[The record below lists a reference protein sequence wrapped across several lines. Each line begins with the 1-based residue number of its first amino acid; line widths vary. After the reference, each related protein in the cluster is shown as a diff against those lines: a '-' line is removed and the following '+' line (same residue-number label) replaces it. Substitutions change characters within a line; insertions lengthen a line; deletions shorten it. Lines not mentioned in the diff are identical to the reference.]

1 MLRTRAWRPSAN
13 NLRTFSHSCL
23 RTNAQS
29 TSSLSP
35 GPSNVGSQA
44 QPHQET
50 HANVPE
56 GDGYD
61 TSGAASASPKAQPAD
76 SSRRL
81 DSKISTYDLDTI
93 KQRIGDWMAL
103 ATVGFKQQTHEL
115 RQRTDEFTQKTSTKL
130 FQLGSQLN
138 RVTGYEQIEA
148 LKQRVVEQGV
158 LHFLAVSVLQLRLML
173 TKRLESRLLVKQL
186 EKLRQR
192 MMMLSYSAPFPSAK

>member
-1 MLRTRAWRPSAN
+1 MLRTRAWRPSTN

-35 GPSNVGSQA
+35 GSSNVGSHA

-56 GDGYD
+56 G
-61 TSGAASASPKAQPAD
+61 AASAGPEVQPAD

-81 DSKISTYDLDTI
+81 DSKISAYDLDTI
-93 KQRIGDWMAL
+93 KQRIRDWMAL
-103 ATVGFKQQTHEL
+103 ATVVFKQQTDEL
-115 RQRTDEFTQKTSTKL
+115 RQRTDELTQKTSTKL

-138 RVTGYEQIEA
+138 RVTGYEQIDA
-148 LKQRVVEQGV
+148 LKQQVVEQGV

-186 EKLRQR
+186 EKLRQH
-192 MMMLSYSAPFPSAK
+192 MMMLSYSAPFPSVK

>member
-1 MLRTRAWRPSAN
+1 MLRTRAWRPSTN

-50 HANVPE
+50 HANMPE
-56 GDGYD
+56 GVGYP
-61 TSGAASASPKAQPAD
+61 SGAASASPKVQPAD

-103 ATVGFKQQTHEL
+103 ATVGFKQQTHGL

-148 LKQRVVEQGV
+148 LKQRVVEQGM